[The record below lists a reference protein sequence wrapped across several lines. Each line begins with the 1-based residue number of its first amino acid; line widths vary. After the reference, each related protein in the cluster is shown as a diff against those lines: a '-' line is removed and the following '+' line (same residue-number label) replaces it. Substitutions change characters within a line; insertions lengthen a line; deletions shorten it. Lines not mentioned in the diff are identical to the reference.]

1 MPQKCNCAFHRELIP
16 ANVVRVE
23 GEDTRSWREGTE
35 MEHGYQKE
43 RKERDGEK
51 WRYGK
56 EDCGSGLC
64 SLLNLPETLD

>member
-1 MPQKCNCAFHRELIP
+1 M
-16 ANVVRVE
+16 VRVE
-23 GEDTRSWREGTE
+23 GEDTRSWREGTG